1 MSHSINP
8 RLLTGT
14 RIAIYIS
21 LGVVAIVGL
30 LIAIAAPVIIWNW
43 DEMILELAK
52 DTQVKD
58 PTTLI
63 PLAVGLCLTVVVAI
77 GLVWVMLSKLL
88 ALVRSVSEGSPFTQ
102 INAARLRLVGWLM
115 IGIQLVSAPIALLG
129 HKISMAVDPEKMADG
144 DLGIS
149 LNGILGILLVFVLAG
164 VFEQGAAMREEL
176 EGTV

>member
-1 MSHSINP
+1 MKNPIDP
-8 RLLTGT
+8 RLLKGT

-21 LGVVAIVGL
+21 LGIVGLVGL
-30 LIAIAAPVIIWNW
+30 LIAVIGPVLIWNW
-43 DEMILELAK
+43 DEIVLELAK
-52 DTQVKD
+52 ESQVKD
-58 PTTLI
+58 ATVLI
-63 PLAVGLCLTVVVAI
+63 PLAVGLCFTVIMAL

-115 IGIQLVSAPIALLG
+115 VWIQAVSVPIALLG
-129 HKISMAVDPEKMADG
+129 HEITMAVDPEKMVDG